1 MKVTVIGVGYVGLV
15 SGACLA
21 DVGHDVLCFDTD
33 EAKIALLHA
42 GGVPIFEPGLEA
54 LVERNVSA
62 GRLSF
67 TSDAKQSAEHG
78 TIQLIAVG
86 TPPNE
91 DGSADL
97 KYVLSA
103 AQSVGRHMTGFRVV
117 VDKSTVPVGTADQVE
132 SVIRNE
138 LSTRTSSLDFV
149 VVSNPEFLKEGAAI
163 SDFNRPDRI
172 IIGVED
178 ERAEKLMRE
187 LYAPFLRNHDKL
199 FVMSKRSAE
208 LTKYAAN
215 SMLATRISFMNELA
229 NLSEK
234 VGADIEDVRLGIG
247 SDPRIGYSFLYSGTG
262 YGGSCFPKDLRA
274 LQETGRQ
281 NGMHLSILEAVEQA
295 NQSQK
300 QILLEKAK
308 RRFKSLKGRRFAV
321 WGLAFKPNTDDVRE
335 APALVLIEALISAGA
350 YVQAYDPIAEEAAR
364 RHLQP
369 SSLLTYCKTSWDALS
384 NCEALFI
391 MTEWREF
398 WSPDFERM
406 AKLISSKIVFDG
418 RNLYDPHTVASYG
431 LEYHGIG
438 RGVTV

>member
-54 LVERNVSA
+54 LVERNVLA

-78 TIQLIAVG
+78 TIQVIAVG

-132 SVIRNE
+132 GVIRNE
-138 LSTRTSSLDFV
+138 LSTRKSSLDFV

-335 APALVLIEALISAGA
+335 APALVLIEALIGAGA
-350 YVQAYDPIAEEAAR
+350 YVQAYDPIAEEAAKKQ
-364 RHLQP
+364 LPP

-418 RNLYDPHTVASYG
+418 RNLYDPQTVASYG